1 MIKTW
6 VYIDG
11 TDNYFVSSF
20 GEVKH
25 NDYVRK
31 PTKDK
36 DGYLQIGL
44 IVNGKKTTRKIHR
57 LVAQAFIPNPDK
69 KPQINH
75 IDGNKQNNCSDNLEW
90 VTNSENQYHK
100 YRVMKYTDSLKTR
113 MKKRANCGKG
123 NMKKV
128 LCIETGVEYDS
139 ARTASKSMGLHFT
152 AVSSAI
158 YSNRT
163 CGGHHWKYKEQE
175 DEPQS

>member
-6 VYIDG
+6 VYIVG
-11 TDNYFVSSF
+11 TDNYFVSNF
-20 GEVKH
+20 GEVRH

-44 IVNGKKTTRKIHR
+44 IVNGRKTSRKIHR

-75 IDGNKQNNCSDNLEW
+75 IDGNKQNNCIDNLEW
-90 VTNSENQYHK
+90 VTNSENQTHK
-100 YRVMKYTDSLKTR
+100 YKKLGYKDNTATR
-113 MKKRANCGKG
+113 IKKRANCGKA

-128 LCIETGVEYDS
+128 ICIETGKEYES
-139 ARTASKSMGLHFT
+139 ARIASKSLGLHFS
-152 AVSSAI
+152 AVSTAI
-158 YSNRT
+158 YSNT
-163 CGGHHWKYKEQE
+163 ACGGHHWKYKEIV
-175 DEPQS
+175 DE